1 MINLPWMSRENL
13 KPDKTMKIEFSRL
26 PAFLPVMLL
35 TAFTS
40 GCATPGLWDRTSEF
54 QWKPVPIAQVVVI
67 TDTNHQSDPVIVFKQ
82 SANIRLTHMF
92 REVGWRVS
100 QSPDEL
106 AVTHKAIRQLTNSVG
121 RSESLPVY
129 RSGKVPINA
138 SSQPLGYA
146 VLDSTNEQI
155 TIHRDGFPPGP
166 YTLPPSTHPKNTT
179 LRVVLMPLAVAA
191 DVPMCAFGLF
201 VYVFIHL

>member
-40 GCATPGLWDRTSEF
+40 GCATPALWDRTSEF
-54 QWKPVPIAQVVVI
+54 QWKPLPIAQVVVI
-67 TDTNHQSDPVIVFKQ
+67 TDTNHQSDTVIVFKQ

-100 QSPDEL
+100 QSADEL
-106 AVTHKAIRQLTNSVG
+106 AVTHQAIRQLTNSVG
-121 RSESLPVY
+121 GSESLTVY
-129 RSGKVPINA
+129 RSGKVSINA
-138 SSQPLGYA
+138 SSQPPGYA

-155 TIHRDGFPPGP
+155 TIHRDGLPPGP

-179 LRVVLMPLAVAA
+179 LRVVLTPLALAA